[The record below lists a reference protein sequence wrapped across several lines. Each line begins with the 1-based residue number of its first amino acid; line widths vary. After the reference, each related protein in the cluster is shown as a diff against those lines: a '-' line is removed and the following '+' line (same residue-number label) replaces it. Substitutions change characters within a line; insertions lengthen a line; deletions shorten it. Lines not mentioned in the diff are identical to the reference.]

1 MRIEVLDDAEAACQH
16 AAELI
21 AAAARQAA
29 AERGKFV
36 LALSGGGTPRPMYRA
51 LGREE
56 LPWPVVQIVQVDERV
71 APADHP
77 DRNLLHI
84 RENLLTGSPLR
95 ADQIH
100 GMPVE
105 RSDIGAAAEEY
116 AQTLRQL
123 CGFPPV
129 IDLVHLGIGN
139 DGHTAS
145 LVPGDPA
152 LQITDV
158 DVAPS
163 GPYQGRQRLTM
174 TYPILNR
181 ARDILWLI
189 AGEDKAEM
197 LLRLRDGDPGI
208 PAGRVRQTSAIVLT
222 DRAAAS
228 KMK

>member
-21 AAAARQAA
+21 AAAARKAVAA
-29 AERGKFV
+29 RGRFV
-36 LALSGGGTPRPMYRA
+36 LALSGGATPRPMYRA

-56 LPWPVVQIVQVDERV
+56 LPWPAVQIVQVDERV
-71 APADHP
+71 APADNP

-84 RENLLTGSPLR
+84 RENLLQGSPIR

-105 RSDIGAAAEEY
+105 RPDIGTAADEY
-116 AQTLRQL
+116 ARTLQEL
-123 CGFPPV
+123 CGSPPV
-129 IDLVHLGIGN
+129 IDLVHLGIGD

-145 LVPGDPA
+145 LVPGDPV
-152 LQITDV
+152 LQVTDV

-163 GPYQGRQRLTM
+163 GPYQGRQRLTI
-174 TYPILNR
+174 TYPMINR

-189 AGEDKAEM
+189 AGAEKADM
-197 LLRLRDGDPGI
+197 LVRLRDGDPSI
-208 PAGRVRQTSAIVLT
+208 PAGRVRQTGALVLA